1 MRQKLMRIAMLS
13 SALSA
18 LALATASP
26 ALASTETPLVTV
38 SSTDP
43 YTGCAND
50 GQTGTVT
57 KDAEV
62 EPQVAVNP
70 HTAGNIIG
78 AWQQD
83 RWSNGGAHGLLAGFS
98 TDGGKTW
105 GESQLPFSGCVT
117 GSNPVLDPFTG
128 TPYNRASDPWVSI
141 GPDGTAYAVALAATE
156 TTVSGGGNNDTGVAA
171 ATSTDGGKSWGNAR
185 LVKSDQGTSPV
196 FEFTHFFNDKESVT
210 ADPIHGGTAY
220 VVWDRLTAPSHS
232 PDAALRA
239 HAFRGPAWF
248 SKTTD
253 GGKTW
258 TGTRAIFDPG
268 QNSQTIGNVI
278 VVNPRTGALY
288 DFFEQFQTTGSP
300 KFTPRGFSVGFVSS
314 PDGGA
319 TWSGPTTVAA
329 QQFVTDTDPNT
340 GAALRTGEGLPSV
353 AIDPSTGQLYVVWS
367 DDRFTGGTINQIVIS
382 TSTDGGKDWTA
393 PAVISKATGKPAFTP
408 TVAVNS
414 AGVVGVTYYDLRNLP
429 AGDTTTLPAD
439 YWFTASSH
447 HGTSFGDE
455 THIAGSFDLLQAPN
469 AGGFFVGDYEA
480 LGVSGAAFVPFF
492 VQAEPSATTPPPP
505 PATTPPT
512 DVFTNSVTP

>member
-1 MRQKLMRIAMLS
+1 MRQKLMRIVMLS

-26 ALASTETPLVTV
+26 ALASTVTPLVTV

-62 EPQVAVNP
+62 EPQAAVNP
-70 HTAGNIIG
+70 HNPGNIIG

-156 TTVSGGGNNDTGVAA
+156 STVSGGGNNDTGVAA

-340 GAALRTGEGLPSV
+340 GAALRTGEGLPSA

-367 DDRFTGGTINQIVIS
+367 DNRFTGTVNQIVIS
-382 TSTDGGKDWTA
+382 TSADGGKTWTA
-393 PAVISKATGKPAFTP
+393 PAVISKVTGRPAFTP

-414 AGVVGVTYYDLRNLP
+414 AGGVGVTYYDLRNLP

-439 YWFTASSH
+439 YWFTASSD
-447 HGTSFGDE
+447 HGKSFGDE
-455 THIAGSFDLLQAPN
+455 THVAGSFDLLQAPN

>member
-1 MRQKLMRIAMLS
+1 MRQKLMRIVVLS

-38 SSTDP
+38 SSTNP
-43 YTGCAND
+43 YAGCAND
-50 GQTGTVT
+50 GQTGIVT

-70 HTAGNIIG
+70 HAADNIIG

-156 TTVSGGGNNDTGVAA
+156 TTVSGGGNNDTGVGA

-210 ADPIHGGTAY
+210 ADPIHAGTAY
-220 VVWDRLTAPSHS
+220 VVWDRLQAPSHS

-248 SKTTD
+248 SKTID

-258 TGTRAIFDPG
+258 TGTRPIFDPG

-278 VVNPRTGALY
+278 VVNPKTGVLY

-340 GAALRTGEGLPSV
+340 GAALRTGEGLPSA
-353 AIDPSTGQLYVVWS
+353 AIDPGTGQLYVVWS
-367 DDRFTGGTINQIVIS
+367 DNRFTGTVNQIVIS
-382 TSTDGGKDWTA
+382 TSTDGGKTWTA
-393 PAVISKATGKPAFTP
+393 PAVISKVTGRPAFTP

-414 AGVVGVTYYDLRNLP
+414 AGGVGVTYYDLRNLP
-429 AGDTTTLPAD
+429 AGDTTTLPTD

-455 THIAGSFDLLQAPN
+455 THVAGSFDLLKAPN

-512 DVFTNSVTP
+512 DVFTNSITP

>member
-1 MRQKLMRIAMLS
+1 VA
-13 SALSA
+13 
-18 LALATASP
+18 ATP
-26 ALASTETPLVTV
+26 TPLVTV
-38 SSTDP
+38 SSTNP
-43 YTGCAND
+43 YAGCPQD
-50 GQTGTVT
+50 GQSGTVFP
-57 KDAEV
+57 DAEV

-83 RWSNGGAHGLLAGFS
+83 RWSNGGARGLLAGFS
-98 TDGGKTW
+98 ADGGKTW
-105 GESQLPFSGCVT
+105 GETTLPFSGCAPNAV
-117 GSNPVLDPFTG
+117 SDPFTG

-141 GPDGTAYAVALAATE
+141 GPDGTAYAVGLLATE
-156 TTVSGGGNNDTGVAA
+156 TTVSGGGNNDTGVGA
-171 ATSTDGGKSWGNAR
+171 ATSTDGGRTWGNAR

-196 FEFTHFFNDKESVT
+196 FEASQFFNDKESVT

-220 VVWDRLTAPSHS
+220 VAWDRLQAPSHS

-239 HAFRGPAWF
+239 HAFRGPVWF

-278 VVNPRTGALY
+278 VVNPQTGVLY

-300 KFTPRGFSVGFVSS
+300 KFTPRGFSVGFISS
-314 PDGGA
+314 SDGGT

-353 AIDPSTGQLYVVWS
+353 AIDASSGQLYVVWS
-367 DDRFTGGTINQIVIS
+367 DDRFTGGTINQVVLS
-382 TSTDGGKDWTA
+382 TSADGGKTWTA
-393 PAVISKATGKPAFTP
+393 PAVISKATGTPAFTP

-429 AGDTTTLPAD
+429 AGDTTTLPTD
-439 YWFTASSH
+439 YWFTASSD

-469 AGGFFVGDYEA
+469 SGGFFVGDYEA
-480 LGVSGAAFVPFF
+480 LGVSGRAFVPFF
-492 VQAEPSATTPPPP
+492 VQAGKPPS
-505 PATTPPT
+505 TTPPT